1 MKIIFD
7 TNVLLSALT
16 SQGLSSR
23 VFDICLDKNNIFIS
37 DFIINEVSEKL
48 LIKFNIPKVIHKRTI
63 DFLHNSCIKIQPKG
77 SMPEDCRDIE
87 DNNILFLAKHI
98 HADLIIT
105 GDKDLLII
113 EKFNDTRIINPRA
126 FIEQYHNM
134 H

>member
-7 TNVLLSALT
+7 TNVLLSALIT
-16 SQGLSSR
+16 QGLSSR
-23 VFDICLDKNNIFIS
+23 VFDICLDKHDLFIS

-48 LIKFNIPKVIHKRTI
+48 LKKFNTPKTIHKRTVE
-63 DFLHNSCIKIQPKG
+63 FLNNSCIKIQPKG
-77 SMPEDCRDIE
+77 VMPEVCRDKD

-105 GDKDLLII
+105 GDKDLLSL
-113 EKFNDTRIINPRA
+113 EKFENIKIINPRI
-126 FIEQYHNM
+126 FIEQYHNL

>member
-16 SQGLSSR
+16 TQGLSSR
-23 VFDICLDKNNIFIS
+23 VFDICLDKHNIFIS

-48 LIKFNIPKVIHKRTI
+48 LLKFNLPKTVHKRSI
-63 DFLHNSCIKIQPKG
+63 EFLCNACIKIQPKG
-77 SMPEDCRDIE
+77 LIPEVCRDID
-87 DNNILFLAKHI
+87 DNNILYLAQHI
-98 HADLIIT
+98 YADLIIT
-105 GDKDLLII
+105 GDKDLLTL
-113 EKFNDTRIINPRA
+113 EKFNDTKIVNPRN